1 MVSMK
6 KYAELCFKH
15 LLGHGKAKSLLLEA
29 AAKNQIGHAYL
40 FRGPDG
46 VGKKR
51 AALTYAAYINCKSP
65 QENDACC
72 HCAACRKFAS
82 GNHPDL
88 IHIAPDGAAIKI
100 GQVRELIHQLAFPPL
115 EAKVRVI
122 ILEDIHTMRR
132 EAANSLLKTLEEPA
146 PNNLLI
152 LTADQAGDIL
162 PTIISRCQIIPF
174 GPLDYEDIAQV
185 LMLENGMERAQALT
199 LASVAEGSLGRAK
212 LLLQEDLLV
221 FRQEVIEQLLLL
233 QNNQS
238 ETIAQVFR
246 LSEKA
251 AALKENIY
259 EFLALLRLWY
269 RDLILIAAGAPE
281 SSTANKDLASFLPAA
296 QQRWD
301 LAQLHEKLHRLDQAE
316 RQLLRNCNRTLVLEA
331 LFFDLI

>member
-1 MVSMK
+1 MENS
-6 KYAELCFKH
+6 ELCFKN
-15 LLGHGKAKSLLLEA
+15 LLGHDKAKSLLREA
-29 AAKNQIGHAYL
+29 YAKNKIGHAYL

-51 AALTYAAYINCKSP
+51 AALTFAAYLNCTSH

-72 HCAACRKFAS
+72 HCTSCRKYIS

-88 IHIAPDGAAIKI
+88 LHIAPDGAAIKI
-100 GQVRELIHQLAFPPL
+100 GQVRQLKHQLAFPPL
-115 EAKVRVI
+115 EALVSVI

-146 PNNLLI
+146 PNNILV

-174 GPLDYEDIAQV
+174 GPLDYEDMAEV
-185 LMLENGMERAQALT
+185 LIRENGLEKSQALT

-212 LLLQEDLLV
+212 ILLQEDLLT
-221 FRQEVIEQLLLL
+221 FRQKVVEQLLLM
-233 QNNQS
+233 QNGQA
-238 ETIAQVFR
+238 ETIGQVFR
-246 LSEKA
+246 LSEEA
-251 AALKENIY
+251 AALKENVY

-269 RDLILIAAGAPE
+269 RDLILVAAGAPE
-281 SSTANKDLASFLPAA
+281 SSTANKDLASFLPVAK
-296 QQRWD
+296 QRWN
-301 LAQLHEKLHRLDQAE
+301 LTQLHERLHHLDRAE
-316 RQLLRNCNRTLVLEA
+316 RQLLRNCNRTLVLET